1 MGDQRS
7 NPLHLVGLLQFGP
20 AFTRS
25 ITSFDCHEH
34 LCHHVLGRSC
44 LNIWFAE
51 MDASLLHVG
60 FFYKG
65 MILKMKYTAITL
77 GYFDVNLMF

>member
-1 MGDQRS
+1 MGDQCS

-44 LNIWFAE
+44 FNIWFAE
-51 MDASLLHVG
+51 MDASFLHVG
-60 FFYKG
+60 FVLQKYD
-65 MILKMKYTAITL
+65 LKNEVIAIIL
-77 GYFDVNLMF
+77 GYLDVNLMF